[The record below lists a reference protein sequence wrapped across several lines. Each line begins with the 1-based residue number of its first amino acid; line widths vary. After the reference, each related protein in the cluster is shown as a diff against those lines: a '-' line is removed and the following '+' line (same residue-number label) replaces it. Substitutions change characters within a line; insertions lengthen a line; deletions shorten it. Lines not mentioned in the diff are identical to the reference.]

1 MTNCIG
7 DVYIEND
14 IKLLWLI
21 RSSVDYYEN
30 WVGQLRD

>member
-14 IKLLWLI
+14 IKLLWPI

-30 WVGQLRD
+30 